1 MDKYAQMEKNTVAAK
16 KQLADG
22 KTVFFTNPHGRGIR
36 VLFAGNSMTLHGVKD
51 EIGWHHCWGMAA
63 SAKENDYVHRLM
75 RSIRTIDEDA
85 AFCICQVADWE
96 CQYKAGSELLETFEP
111 ARRFG
116 ADIIIVRFIENCP
129 KDDFAPDVFYSE
141 LTKLLQYLDGTGRAA
156 MILTTGFWRHPGDD
170 SIRKLARE
178 KGWPVVE
185 LGDLGE
191 DERMKA
197 VGLFWHKGVANHP
210 GDEGMAHIAKRIFKA
225 LPLDRYPIFHSVSN
239 AG

>member
-1 MDKYAQMEKNTVAAK
+1 MNEYTQMEKNTVAARE
-16 KQLADG
+16 QLAG
-22 KTVFFTNPHGRGIR
+22 SETVFFENPQGKGIR
-36 VLFAGNSMTLHGVKD
+36 IMFVGNSMTLHDVKE

-63 SAKENDYVHRLM
+63 SAREKDYVHCLM
-75 RSIRTIDEDA
+75 RSIRAADADA

-96 CQYKAGSELLETFEP
+96 CQYKTGSELLETFEQ
-111 ARRFG
+111 ARSFK
-116 ADIIIVRFIENCP
+116 ADLIIARFIENCP
-129 KDDFAPDVFYSE
+129 KDDFAPDVFQKE
-141 LTKLLQYLDGTGRAA
+141 LEKLLQYLDGTGKAA
-156 MILTTGFWRHPGDD
+156 VILTTGFWRHPGDD
-170 SIRKLARE
+170 SIRKLGHE